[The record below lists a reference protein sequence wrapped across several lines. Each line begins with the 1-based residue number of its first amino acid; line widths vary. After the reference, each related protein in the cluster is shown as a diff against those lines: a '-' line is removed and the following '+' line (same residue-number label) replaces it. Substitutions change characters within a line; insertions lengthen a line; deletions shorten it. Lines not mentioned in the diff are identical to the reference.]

1 MGFNPYRVFKFVA
14 TQDASRSWEKQQQ
27 FQSLSGFQVRC
38 NRRTGSK
45 STSRTLFQS
54 LSGFQVRCNE
64 KDEHF
69 KEVPDLFQSLSGF
82 QVRCNASLREWEGQ
96 RIVRFNPYRVFK
108 FVATRDRG
116 IDRLG
121 GWRVSIPI
129 GFSSSLQRFLLETN
143 GMMLGEVSIPIG
155 FSSSLQPKALEW
167 PHRFTIGFNPY
178 RVFKFVATFCHAG
191 QRSPRHPGSFN
202 PYRVFKFV
210 ATHFSKAWMRSTSR
224 FNPYRVF
231 KFVATS
237 RYADLR
243 EHRLPVSIPIGFSSS
258 LQHAAHEEVPFA
270 SEQFQSLSGF
280 QVRCNIWVRRWFTM
294 AE

>member
-27 FQSLSGFQVRC
+27 
-38 NRRTGSK
+38 
-45 STSRTLFQS
+45 FQS

-121 GWRVSIPI
+121 G
-129 GFSSSLQRFLLETN
+129 
-143 GMMLGEVSIPIG
+143 
-155 FSSSLQPKALEW
+155 
-167 PHRFTIGFNPY
+167 
-178 RVFKFVATFCHAG
+178 
-191 QRSPRHPGSFN
+191 
-202 PYRVFKFV
+202 
-210 ATHFSKAWMRSTSR
+210 
-224 FNPYRVF
+224 
-231 KFVATS
+231 
-237 RYADLR
+237 
-243 EHRLPVSIPIGFSSS
+243 
-258 LQHAAHEEVPFA
+258 
-270 SEQFQSLSGF
+270 
-280 QVRCNIWVRRWFTM
+280 
-294 AE
+294 